1 MDWFARLLTRLVT
14 GLGLRRPAAPC
25 RRTGRRAGRRTGAV
39 RKAGRAARA
48 GDRQITR
55 IERSVTTTWLP
66 SGRKKRRTTSEW
78 RHGSCPVRHRSH
90 QAAARCRKS

>member
-1 MDWFARLLTRLVT
+1 VDWFARLLTRLVT
-14 GLGLRRPAAPC
+14 GLGLRRPAAPG
-25 RRTGRRAGRRTGAV
+25 RRTGRRAGAA
-39 RKAGRAARA
+39 RKAGRPARA